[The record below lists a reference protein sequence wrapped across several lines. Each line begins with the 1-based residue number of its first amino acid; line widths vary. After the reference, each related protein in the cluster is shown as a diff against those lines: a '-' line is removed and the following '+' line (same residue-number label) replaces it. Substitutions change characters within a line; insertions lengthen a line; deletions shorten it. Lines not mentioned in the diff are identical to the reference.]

1 MIIRKAKIV
10 CTLGP
15 ASTDETVL
23 VRMIQAGMNVA
34 RLNFSHGTH
43 EQHALFM
50 NTIRKLS
57 KELEKPVTILQD
69 LQGPKLRVGRLPQEG
84 IRLQAGQQ
92 VVLTRVQMDEQASP
106 LANGK
111 IVIPMDVPDLENS
124 LSPGNNILM
133 DDGHLELEVTNIR
146 GNAVEAQVVLG
157 GLLTSNKGVNLP
169 GARLNFPGF
178 TEKDRQDLAFGL
190 QQGVDALAISFVRT
204 AADIETVRQAIQTL
218 APHRAATPIIAKLEL
233 PDAIQNLEEITRAAD
248 GVMVAR
254 GDLAV
259 ETSPATVPILQKRM
273 IAAANRNDKIVITA
287 TQMLES
293 MIQNPRPTRAEASD
307 VANAVLD
314 GTDAV
319 MLSAESAVGNY
330 PVESVAMMDSIVRE
344 AEQHFVEWGVVDP
357 SPDEMTEVDA
367 KTLARAARQLAH
379 DRNVA
384 RIAVFTRSG
393 RTARYMSK
401 ARPRVPIM
409 AFTPEEETYH
419 RMGMYW
425 GVTPYLVPYASDVE
439 SMLERVEKALLTAT
453 ELRSGEQVVLIASYP
468 VGEGGPPNFAL
479 LHTVGERA

>member
-1 MIIRKAKIV
+1 MITRKAKIV

-15 ASTDETVL
+15 ASTDEGVL
-23 VRMIQAGMNVA
+23 SRMIQAGMDVA

-43 EQHALFM
+43 DQHASYIKA
-50 NTIRKLS
+50 IRKLS
-57 KELEKPVTILQD
+57 DEVGKPVTILQD
-69 LQGPKLRVGRLPQEG
+69 LQGPKLRVGKLPPEG
-84 IRLQAGQQ
+84 IELHAGQH
-92 VVLTRVQMDEQASP
+92 VVLTRVEGGFSESSLDAGHI
-106 LANGK
+106 L
-111 IVIPMDVPDLENS
+111 IPMDVPDLENS
-124 LSPGNNILM
+124 LSPGNHILM
-133 DDGHLELEVTNIR
+133 DDGHLELEVTNVS
-146 GNAVEAQVVLG
+146 GNAVESRVILG

-169 GARLNFPGF
+169 GAKLNFPGF
-178 TEKDRQDLAFGL
+178 TEKDRQDLDFGL
-190 QQGVDALAISFVRT
+190 RQGVDVVAISFVRR
-204 AADIETVRQAIQTL
+204 AGDVEEVRQAMQEL
-218 APHRAATPIIAKLEL
+218 VPERSKTPIIAKLEL
-233 PDAIQNLEEITRAAD
+233 PDAIQNLEEIVRATD

-273 IAAANRNDKIVITA
+273 ISAANRNDKIVITA

-319 MLSAESAVGNY
+319 MLSAESAVGKY

-344 AEQHFVEWGVVDP
+344 AEGHFVEWGATDLM
-357 SPDEMTEVDA
+357 SDEPTEIDA

-409 AFTPEEETYH
+409 AFTPEAETYQ
-419 RMGMYW
+419 RMGLLW
-425 GVTPYLVPYASDVE
+425 GVTPYLVPYASDMDG
-439 SMLERVEKALLTAT
+439 MLERVENALLAT
-453 ELRSGEQVVLIASYP
+453 GELHPGEQVVLIASYP
-468 VGEGGPPNFAL
+468 VGEGGTPNFAL
-479 LHTVGERA
+479 LHTLGARN

>member
-1 MIIRKAKIV
+1 MVARKAKIV

-15 ASTDETVL
+15 ASTDEPVL
-23 VRMIQAGMNVA
+23 SRMIQAGMNVA

-43 EQHALFM
+43 DQHASYIKS
-50 NTIRKLS
+50 IRKLS
-57 KELEKPVTILQD
+57 DELGKPVAILQD
-69 LQGPKLRVGRLPQEG
+69 LQGPKLRVGKLPQEG
-84 IRLQAGQQ
+84 IQLKAGQH
-92 VVLTRVQMDEQASP
+92 VVLTRLDGGIPEGSLEP
-106 LANGK
+106 GHIL
-111 IVIPMDVPDLENS
+111 IPMDVPDLENS
-124 LSPGNNILM
+124 LSPGNHILM
-133 DDGHLELEVTNIR
+133 DDGHLELEVTSVS
-146 GNAVEAQVVLG
+146 GKAVESRVVLG

-169 GARLNFPGF
+169 GAKLNFPGF
-178 TEKDRQDLAFGL
+178 TPKDRQDLEFGL
-190 QQGVDALAISFVRT
+190 GHAVDVIAISFVRT
-204 AADIETVRQAIQTL
+204 AEDVEVVRNAIREFS
-218 APHRAATPIIAKLEL
+218 PERAATPVIAKLEL
-233 PDAIQNLEEITRAAD
+233 PDAIQNLEQITRAAD

-273 IAAANRNDKIVITA
+273 ISAANRHDKIVITA

-319 MLSAESAVGNY
+319 MLSAESAIGRF

-344 AEQHFVEWGVVDP
+344 AEGHFVEWGASTISSNEP
-357 SPDEMTEVDA
+357 TEIDA
-367 KTLARAARQLAH
+367 KTLAMAARQLAH

-409 AFTPEEETYH
+409 AFTPEAETYQ
-419 RMGMYW
+419 RMSMLW
-425 GVTPYLVPYASDVE
+425 GVTPYLVPYASDMDGMIEHVE
-439 SMLERVEKALLTAT
+439 NALLAT
-453 ELRSGEQVVLIASYP
+453 TGLHPGEQVVLIASYP
-468 VGEGGPPNFAL
+468 VGEGGTPNFAL
-479 LHTVGERA
+479 LHTLGKEN